1 MRAAANKSNRALRNT
16 ALPLLTNTWLL
27 QNTWLLHHGDAA
39 LFKGIQMSEYGPSQ
53 GEVYQRL

>member
-16 ALPLLTNTWLL
+16 TLPLLT
-27 QNTWLLHHGDAA
+27 NTWLLHHGDAA

>member
-16 ALPLLTNTWLL
+16 ALPLLTNTWTT
-27 QNTWLLHHGDAA
+27 NTWLLHHGDAA